1 MDFYTEYQYYPD
13 PAKHGS
19 YQYISLDDIV
29 TNFLLMKS
37 GNNSLVNNEDRFKII
52 WHAKRAIQE
61 LNYDALKE
69 VKVLQL
75 NVTDTLR
82 FILPHDYVNW
92 VRISMYKNGRLY
104 PMSENIQTNFSDA
117 YLQDSSGNILFDI
130 NGNVLRP
137 ENSPIDSDRL
147 EGLTKSIYLNDK
159 SPMNGLEGYFY
170 DGNWFF
176 NFKLGARFGLNTE
189 TANSNPTF
197 KIDKKSGVINFSSD
211 MMNESC
217 ILEYVSDGMEGND
230 DSLISVNKLFERY
243 IYAYIKYEILN
254 DKLGVQEYVVNRA
267 RKEMYAL
274 LRNAKIR
281 ISNLHSGRLLMN
293 LRYQNKI
300 LK

>member
-1 MDFYTEYQYYPD
+1 MEFYTEYQYYPD
-13 PAKHGS
+13 PSKHGS

-69 VKVLQL
+69 VKILQL

-92 VRISMYKNGRLY
+92 VRISMHKNGRLY
-104 PMSENIQTNFSDA
+104 PLSENIQTNFSDA

-137 ENSPIDSDRL
+137 ENSPIDSDRI
-147 EGLTKSIYLNDK
+147 EGLTKSIYLNEK

-197 KIDKKSGVINFSSD
+197 KINKKSGVINFSSD

-217 ILEYVSDGMEGND
+217 ILEYISDGMEGND
-230 DSLISVNKLFERY
+230 DSLISVNKLFEKY

-254 DKLGVQEYVVNRA
+254 DKLGVQEYIVNRA